1 MSIYKKYIISS
12 PKLACLNIYISTN
25 NSFAKTIDYEKK
37 KDIRVVVEKW
47 MNYLNY
53 YKYKHSYLGSI

>member
-47 MNYLNY
+47 MNYLN
-53 YKYKHSYLGSI
+53 